1 MSCKNQHLSYLDVCG
16 SIGSIYR
23 HIGNVITCLFHP
35 TFMPVYHKPMQNI
48 PEIWRNERLSI
59 LLQSKTIKRNKKY
72 GKRNEILSEL
82 RHAAD

>member
-1 MSCKNQHLSYLDVCG
+1 MIIN
-16 SIGSIYR
+16 I
-23 HIGNVITCLFHP
+23 LFHP